1 MRLRREDRTPH
12 HTKMATDILQKTT
25 ILKNSQVSFANIC
38 VSTHQANAVKRNTSC
53 TTISLKGEL
62 AARSRPQNH
71 QISNGK
77 T

>member
-25 ILKNSQVSFANIC
+25 ILKNGQVSFANIC
-38 VSTHQANAVKRNTSC
+38 VSTHQANAVKYEASC
-53 TTISLKGEL
+53 TKISSKAEL
-62 AARSRPQNH
+62 AARQRPQNH